1 MAEEN
6 PSFTDES
13 NQGEEELYDLL
24 IPPGVPRKM
33 IIEIAEKFGVELAN
47 RKERMFFANM
57 GGDER
62 EILAFRGRKEVLE
75 ELHPYMMNELRKFV
89 GDESP
94 D

>member
-13 NQGEEELYDLL
+13 NQGEEELFDLL

-33 IIEIAEKFGVELAN
+33 IMEIAQKFDLELT
-47 RKERMFFANM
+47 RRTERLYFANM
-57 GGDER
+57 AGDER
-62 EILAFRGRKEVLE
+62 ELLAFRGRKEVLE
-75 ELHPYMMNELRKFV
+75 EAQEYLMQELRKFI